1 MTLMCREKPVARTI
15 TWAERAKSPAE
26 DDFSANVLPIVRQIE
41 SAGATTHRAIAAALN
56 APGSR
61 VARGGAWHATTIRN
75 LLARAEA

>member
-41 SAGATTHRAIAAALN
+41 AAGGTTNRVIAAALN
-56 APGSR
+56 A
-61 VARGGAWHATTIRN
+61 RGVRTSWLPH
-75 LLARAEA
+75 